1 MPVATTNSVRNFWI
15 PNLGQ
20 GVQNSD
26 TSISFHTAAGRYG
39 VLHKVEITEN
49 KCTIQP
55 IQSYFRFMHAKR

>member
-26 TSISFHTAAGRYG
+26 TSNSFHTAEGRYG
-39 VLHKVEITEN
+39 VLQN
-49 KCTIQP
+49 
-55 IQSYFRFMHAKR
+55 